1 MPQIIRQCK
10 LSATVALTLVQY
22 VTHSGPEVLFKTC
35 VTMEFMD
42 DDDELSKTFLVRLK
56 NLILTDVCGNS
67 INHSINHSICLY
79 FQHSNRTL
87 GTMKTTN
94 RKV

>member
-35 VTMEFMD
+35 VTMKFMD
-42 DDDELSKTFLVRLK
+42 DDELYKTFLVRVRLK
-56 NLILTDVCGNS
+56 NLILTDVCGYS
-67 INHSINHSICLY
+67 ISQSVNQSITQYAFI
-79 FQHSNRTL
+79 SNTAIAH
-87 GTMKTTN
+87 
-94 RKV
+94 